1 MYVGENVKHLDT
13 KTGLN
18 GLMERVYHRFDEM
31 TLNLTSK
38 TMNQYVGQTYGG
50 YHVYDYSR
58 IMDDYNNLLD
68 TIQSL
73 TCYLTAV
80 TVYAN
85 AFNWIGSQ
93 LSGDNEP
100 HSEVKARQRLVKS
113 VQGALLKMVDQ
124 IDYFIPLFV
133 EAYDSSN
140 QALFSQYQQ
149 EISTEFQHFSVALR
163 DQFTLGEETIRRN
176 QMMEKAHM
184 EYWYVCMKN
193 REKMLQANV
202 TLPQSRVL
210 SKFLNFS
217 DPYGDIMAGTP
228 GGPASFAV
236 FHRQMA
242 DDILNER
249 RKAVSINGEIKY
261 MDSLHYYLPWYFKN
275 QNVDIYSNID
285 SVAPESQVNFQTH
298 SSVHLLD

>member
-1 MYVGENVKHLDT
+1 
-13 KTGLN
+13 
-18 GLMERVYHRFDEM
+18 
-31 TLNLTSK
+31 
-38 TMNQYVGQTYGG
+38 MNQYVGQTYGG

-100 HSEVKARQRLVKS
+100 HSEVEGQATVGEVCS
-113 VQGALLKMVDQ
+113 GALLKMVDQ

-163 DQFTLGEETIRRN
+163 DQFTLGKR
-176 QMMEKAHM
+176 
-184 EYWYVCMKN
+184 
-193 REKMLQANV
+193 
-202 TLPQSRVL
+202 P
-210 SKFLNFS
+210 F
-217 DPYGDIMAGTP
+217 D
-228 GGPASFAV
+228 
-236 FHRQMA
+236 
-242 DDILNER
+242 
-249 RKAVSINGEIKY
+249 EIK
-261 MDSLHYYLPWYFKN
+261 
-275 QNVDIYSNID
+275 
-285 SVAPESQVNFQTH
+285 
-298 SSVHLLD
+298 